1 MSSNLHPMLNVAI
14 KAARAAGAIINRA
27 ALDVEAVRVAQK
39 QVNDFVTEVDQ
50 AAEQTIIE
58 TLLTAYPGHGILA
71 EESGRTHGSQH
82 SDYVWIIDPLDGTT
96 NFLHGMPH
104 WAVSIALEKDGEV
117 IAGVVYDPIKDE
129 IFYAEKGTGAFMTGR
144 RLRVS
149 SRSDLTE
156 SLIAVGGARVGARH
170 YQQYMAEID
179 AIMSHVPGTRRYGA
193 ASLDICYVA
202 AGRFDGFWERELN
215 AWDVAAAALIV
226 KEAGGYVSDLKGG
239 KDYVYGRSLV
249 TGNPDIHAALLK
261 RLKAVAPKDD
271 KKAQTA
277 T

>member
-1 MSSNLHPMLNVAI
+1 MVVARRSAILNVMAEAAE
-14 KAARAAGAIINRA
+14 KAGRALTRDFGE
-27 ALDVEAVRVAQK
+27 VEHL
-39 QVNDFVTEVDQ
+39 QVSRKGPGDFVSTADRK
-50 AAEQTIIE
+50 AEKIIME
-58 TLLTAYPGHGILA
+58 TLQKARPSYGFIM
-71 EESGRTHGSQH
+71 EEAGVKKGTDKS
-82 SDYVWIIDPLDGTT
+82 YKWIIDPLDGTT
-96 NFLHGMPH
+96 NFLHGLPH

-117 IAGVVYDPIKDE
+117 VAGVVYDPIKDE

>member
-1 MSSNLHPMLNVAI
+1 MEE
-14 KAARAAGAIINRA
+14 AGVKKGT
-27 ALDVEAVRVAQK
+27 DK
-39 QVNDFVTEVDQ
+39 S
-50 AAEQTIIE
+50 
-58 TLLTAYPGHGILA
+58 YK
-71 EESGRTHGSQH
+71 
-82 SDYVWIIDPLDGTT
+82 WIIDPLDGTT